1 MVKKITEVLDQYVAD
16 LFAQEDEALQWIQAE
31 ADRHD
36 LPAISI
42 RADEGRLLQ
51 TLMLA
56 IGAKKAIEIGAL
68 AGYSGVWM
76 ARALPADGHLYSV
89 EKSSKHAKIVRA
101 SFEKAG
107 VAHKADVMEGSA
119 MDMLRKLEGKAPF
132 DFIFIDA
139 DKAAYKD
146 YLAWSIEHL
155 RVGGMVTAHNAF
167 REGRIVNLQ
176 SDEDRA
182 MDAFNRSLA
191 NNPRLESTII
201 GVGDGLAVGIKKG

>member
-16 LFAQEDEALQWIQAE
+16 LFAQEDEALKWIQEE

-42 RADEGRLLQ
+42 RPDEGRLLQ

-68 AGYSGVWM
+68 AGYSGVWI

-89 EKSSKHAKIVRA
+89 EKSSKHAKVVRR

-107 VAHKADVMEGSA
+107 VANKADVMEGSA
-119 MDMLRKLEGKAPF
+119 MDMLRKLESKAPF

-167 REGRIVNLQ
+167 REGRIVDIQ

-191 NNPRLESTII
+191 SDLRLESTII
-201 GVGDGLAVGIKKG
+201 SVGDGLAVGIKKG

>member
-1 MVKKITEVLDQYVAD
+1 MAKQITEALNQYVAD
-16 LFAQEDEALQWIQAE
+16 VFAPEDEVLRWIQDE
-31 ADRHD
+31 ADRQE

-42 RADEGRLLQ
+42 LPDEGRLLQ
-51 TLMLA
+51 MLMLA
-56 IGAKKAIEIGAL
+56 IGAKKVIEIGAL

-89 EKSSKHAKIVRA
+89 EKSSKHAQIVRA

-107 VAHKADVMEGSA
+107 VADKADVMEGSA

-139 DKAAYKD
+139 DKAAYQD

-201 GVGDGLAVGIKKG
+201 GVGDGLAVGIRK